1 MKYLRKYESDV
12 FSSGIKH
19 QLQDFC
25 EGNLAYLLDENFEVR
40 VEKYTEYYQIEIQK
54 LRSLEAEEYEIL
66 FKWNDVKD
74 YIIPFIQRLSNSYE
88 LLTNEWWSYS
98 WSPCQLT
105 SGILIHYLRPKYAHD
120 NTWYKYLGSREDSTF
135 QPSLEQVI
143 NDEIDDNTITK
154 YNWNCMDF
162 IHEINIIVEKKK
174 L

>member
-1 MKYLRKYESDV
+1 MKYLKKIFESVDEEE
-12 FSSGIKH
+12 
-19 QLQDFC
+19 LLEFC

-66 FKWNDVKD
+66 FRWNDVKD
-74 YIIPFIQRLSNSYE
+74 YIIPFTQRLSNSYE
-88 LLTNEWWSYS
+88 LLTDQWWSFS

-120 NTWYKYLGSREDSTF
+120 NTWYKYLECREDSTF